1 MSASKLP
8 AVVEDA
14 DGRRSVE
21 IEPGCCVVWWKIGG
35 DRWALEVYSDAL
47 SDFIVVDRLHN
58 QIRWPVQ

>member
-8 AVVEDA
+8 TVVEYA

-21 IEPGCCVVWWKIGG
+21 IEKGYRPQWWKAG
-35 DRWALEVYSDAL
+35 DRWVLEVHSDEL
-47 SDFIVVDRLHN
+47 LDFIVNRLQN